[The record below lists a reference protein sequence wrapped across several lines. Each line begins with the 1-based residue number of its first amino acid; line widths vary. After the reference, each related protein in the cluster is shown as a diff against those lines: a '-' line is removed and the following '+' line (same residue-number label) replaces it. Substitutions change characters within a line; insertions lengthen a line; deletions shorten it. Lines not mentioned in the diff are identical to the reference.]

1 MAKRYN
7 LSEII
12 EQITQVGQGNK
23 EITAGDLIEHFE
35 NRGFGP
41 LLVFP
46 ALIAILPT
54 GGIPGVPT
62 VCGILICFISIQL
75 AIGKQSPWLPKKF
88 KQLSIKQVSLEK
100 NANKALPVTQKI
112 DKVFRPRFQ
121 IFQSQQVKQWIAL
134 SCAACG
140 LIMIPLELLPFAVAI
155 PASAILSTAIGLAT
169 EDGLFILLGLAMSLM
184 SLAAT
189 LLLIF

>member
-1 MAKRYN
+1 MAERYN

-12 EQITQVGQGNK
+12 EQITQVGQGAK
-23 EITAGDLIEHFE
+23 KITAGDLIEHFE

-75 AIGKQSPWLPKKF
+75 ALGKQSPWLPKKF
-88 KQLSIKQVSLEK
+88 KQLSIKQESLEK
-100 NANKALPVTQKI
+100 NANKALPITQKI
-112 DKVFRPRFQ
+112 DKVFRPRFKL
-121 IFQSQQVKQWIAL
+121 FQSKKVKKAIAL
-134 SCAACG
+134 TCAGCG

-155 PASAILSTAIGLAT
+155 PASAILSTAVGLAT
-169 EDGLFILLGLAMSLM
+169 EDGLFIIIGLAMSLM
-184 SLAAT
+184 SFAGT